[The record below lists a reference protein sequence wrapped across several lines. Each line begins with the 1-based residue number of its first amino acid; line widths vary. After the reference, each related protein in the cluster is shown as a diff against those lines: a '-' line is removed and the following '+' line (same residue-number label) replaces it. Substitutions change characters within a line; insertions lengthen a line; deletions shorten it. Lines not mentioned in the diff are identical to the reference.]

1 MTDTH
6 NLNVFGKDVRL
17 PGGPNDKNPT
27 ARHEGEP
34 VPGAEPEAGK
44 GTPAKSD
51 KAKRPVAVAEQVA
64 PEGVTAS
71 E

>member
-34 VPGAEPEAGK
+34 VPGTAEATVPDAPVK
-44 GTPAKSD
+44 PTKANAAK
-51 KAKRPVAVAEQVA
+51 
-64 PEGVTAS
+64 
-71 E
+71 